1 MDCFCI
7 SYTNDLALL
16 MFKDL
21 DSWKYENKAI
31 SKTFE
36 FSSYLS
42 GVNFLNK
49 IASLAEELDHHPDIN
64 LTWCKVHIPL
74 TTHDKGDV
82 TEKDI
87 ELAKLCDKY
96 CKE

>member
-1 MDCFCI
+1 MDCLSN

-21 DSWKYENKAI
+21 ESWDNKNKAI

-49 IASLAEELDHHPDIN
+49 V
-64 LTWCKVHIPL
+64 VH
-74 TTHDKGDV
+74 
-82 TEKDI
+82 
-87 ELAKLCDKY
+87 
-96 CKE
+96 

>member
-1 MDCFCI
+1 
-7 SYTNDLALL
+7 

-21 DSWKYENKAI
+21 EGWIYKKKAI

-42 GVNFLNK
+42 GLNFLKK
-49 IASLAEELDHHPDIN
+49 IASLAEELNHHPEIT
-64 LTWCKVHIPL
+64 LTWCKVHIFL

>member
-1 MDCFCI
+1 MDCFCYG
-7 SYTNDLALL
+7 YTNDLALL

-21 DSWKYENKAI
+21 ESWDYKNKTI

-36 FSSYLS
+36 FASYLS

-49 IASLAEELDHHPDIN
+49 VASLAEELDHHPDIT
-64 LTWCKVHIPL
+64 LTWSKVHILL
-74 TTHDKGDV
+74 TTHDTGDV

-87 ELAKLCDKY
+87 ELAKLCDKH
-96 CKE
+96 CKD

>member
-1 MDCFCI
+1 
-7 SYTNDLALL
+7 

-21 DSWKYENKAI
+21 DSWEYENKAI

-49 IASLAEELDHHPDIN
+49 IASLAEELGHHPDIT
-64 LTWCKVHIPL
+64 LTWCKVHILL

-82 TEKDI
+82 TERDI